1 MGPPIA
7 IHEEV
12 MDYLAPIL
20 YKMGFFLLAVELTG
34 YKSKRLAMYIEGLQ
48 SPIVIDQLSFLA
60 RYIRNSL
67 EVEFPDSGNWELEVS
82 SPGLSRELKTERER
96 GFYKGRDIRIVFKNG
111 KIAIAKLIDGDEET
125 ITYEDK
131 SGRHSK
137 ELDLIS
143 RINLHDS
150 IEED

>member
-34 YKSKRLAMYIEGLQ
+34 YKTKRLALYIEGLQ
-48 SPIVIDQLSFLA
+48 TPITIEQLSSLS
-60 RYIRNSL
+60 RYIRDSL

-82 SPGLSRELKTERER
+82 SPGVRRELKTERER
-96 GFYKGRDIRIVFKNG
+96 GFYKGKELRIVFKNG
-111 KIAIAKLIDGDEET
+111 SIAIVSLIDTDAET
-125 ITYEDK
+125 ITCEDK
-131 SGRHSK
+131 SGKHSY
-137 ELDLIS
+137 ELSLIS